1 MSEGESTA
9 LVGGQKKRSKV
20 ANKGSNST
28 AGDRGAG
35 TGPAGPIGAAGL
47 PRAGG
52 GHLRQYKPEQGKWT
66 RMGTF
71 VGLMSL
77 VAWGGYF
84 LYERLEIFSGDE
96 PWRLVV
102 SRGVPLAVVVLFG
115 VLAWW
120 VSYSHRSSS
129 DFMIATEGEMKKVN
143 WSTRREIIGST
154 KVVIL
159 FTVLLAGLLF
169 VVDLSFQTLFSW
181 IGILKK

>member
-1 MSEGESTA
+1 MSDGESTA
-9 LVGGQKKRSKV
+9 LLGGQKKRSKV
-20 ANKGSNST
+20 GDKGSSGT
-28 AGDRGAG
+28 SGDRGSG
-35 TGPAGPIGAAGL
+35 TGPVGPAGS

-52 GHLRQYKPEQGKWT
+52 GLLRQYKPEQGKWT

-102 SRGVPLAVVVLFG
+102 SRGIPLAVVVLFG

-159 FTVLLAGLLF
+159 FTVLLAALLF
-169 VVDLSFQTLFSW
+169 AVDLSFQTLFSW
-181 IGILKK
+181 IGVLKK